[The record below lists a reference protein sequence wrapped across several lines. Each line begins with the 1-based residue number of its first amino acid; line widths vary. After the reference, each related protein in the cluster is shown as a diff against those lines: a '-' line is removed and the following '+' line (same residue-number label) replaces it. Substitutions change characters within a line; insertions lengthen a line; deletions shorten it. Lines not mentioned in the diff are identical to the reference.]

1 MNDQDRSP
9 RHGDGTR
16 RFSRLLSRWMSA
28 VLIAA
33 AFAATPTSAFAAPA
47 APAPEESADSGSSSF
62 VGLAILIVIVLLL
75 VVGAVVFGKRIIAVH
90 DRRTLPWLDGWL
102 KSGVIVVG
110 MILVTTIVPAR
121 VIESGAVRDLS
132 REVQDLIT
140 LGVWSVGLFGGLWV
154 LWWAHRE
161 SRI

>member
-16 RFSRLLSRWMSA
+16 RLSRLLSRWMSA

-33 AFAATPTSAFAAPA
+33 AFAATPTSAFAAP
-47 APAPEESADSGSSSF
+47 EESADSGSSSF
-62 VGLAILIVIVLLL
+62 VGLAIPIVIVLLL